1 MARVI
6 SIKVPEDVSERDVVR
21 WIAEGLSRRFAK
33 KLALRYLRNC
43 MDLDL
48 EEALREFE
56 KTRSKVWEDLEE
68 EYKRKGLL

>member
-1 MARVI
+1 
-6 SIKVPEDVSERDVVR
+6 
-21 WIAEGLSRRFAK
+21 
-33 KLALRYLRNC
+33 

-56 KTRSKVWEDLEE
+56 KTRSEVWKDLE